1 MAETKSS
8 ALREIETTG
17 NPVFKMVL
25 TAVVILVAAIVG
37 GIAVFGFIES
47 EREREM
53 TRWQVRMGII
63 ADSRF
68 NEIDKWI
75 DTQLA
80 ELRGVASNESVQLYM
95 TILYDAEDGASGD
108 ASAEAEYLGNLLTVV
123 ADRAGFQADLSA
135 PQVSANVARSGNAG
149 LSLIDANGRL
159 IVGSPGAP
167 PVQGPL
173 LAFVANAPKGKA
185 AVSDMFIGPAG
196 KPSMAFLAPVF
207 ELQSDESPDSQ
218 VAIILGVREIDEA
231 LFPLLKQP
239 GNVDETSEAVLVR
252 QQGNVIE
259 YLSPLKDGTAA
270 MELKLAADAPDLA
283 AAFAAKNPNGFGL
296 QFDYLGEEVLVTARQ
311 FKQVPWTL
319 VYKVNTSEALAE
331 SERRLNQMVIA
342 FGLIIFLV
350 VIGGA
355 ALWYYGSSQRA
366 SQAAERFEK
375 LAKRFEGQ
383 RNFMHLVTDSQP
395 NSIVIYDEGGHY
407 RWFNQVALDLSGL
420 SRADL
425 FEKHISSVIGPIEGK
440 RIAGWVKE
448 CIEDRERKS
457 HTHSM
462 HIEGRGTVVYKSD
475 LIYLE
480 ANERAPEAALMV
492 SQDITESVQERE
504 KREEVMRQ
512 LVGTL
517 VSVVDQRDPFSA
529 NHSVRVGQVARAI
542 AEDMELDPTLIET
555 ASISGSLMNLGKIT
569 VPTEVLTKQGK
580 LTDEEFKMIRDSVL
594 VSAALVEGID
604 FEGPVYQTLR
614 QLQENVDG
622 SGTPEGLSGENIV
635 ITARIVNLANAFVGM
650 VSARAW
656 RDGMPFDKAIDILLQ
671 EAGKKFDRGA
681 VVALA
686 NYLDNHG
693 GREKWA
699 AFGERPDPENEA

>member
-1 MAETKSS
+1 MADSKSS
-8 ALREIETTG
+8 ALREIETSG
-17 NPVFKMVL
+17 NPIVKMIL
-25 TAVVILVAAIVG
+25 TAVVILIAAIVG
-37 GIAVFGFIES
+37 GIAVFGFIAA

-68 NEIDKWI
+68 NELDKWI
-75 DTQLA
+75 NTQLG
-80 ELRGVASNESVQLYM
+80 ELRGISANESVQLYM

-135 PQVSANVARSGNAG
+135 PQVSANIPRIGNAG
-149 LSLIDANGRL
+149 LSLIDGNGRL
-159 IVGSPGAP
+159 IVGSPGSP
-167 PVQGPL
+167 PVEGPL
-173 LAFVANAPKGKA
+173 LAFVANAPKGKM

-196 KPSMAFLAPVF
+196 KPSMAFLAPVY
-207 ELQSDESPDSQ
+207 ELQSDESPESQ
-218 VAIILGVREIDEA
+218 VAIILGVREIDTA

-239 GNVDETSEAVLVR
+239 GNVDETAEAVLVR
-252 QQGNVIE
+252 QQGTVIE
-259 YLSPLKDGTAA
+259 YLSPLKDGTGAL
-270 MELKLAADAPDLA
+270 ELKLSADAPDLA
-283 AAFAAKNPNGFGL
+283 AVFATKNPNGFGV
-296 QFDYLGEEVLVTARQ
+296 QFDYLGEEVLVTSRQ
-311 FKQVPWTL
+311 FSQVPWTL
-319 VYKVNTSEALAE
+319 VYKVSTSEALAE
-331 SERRLNQMVIA
+331 SERRLNQMVVA
-342 FGLIIFLV
+342 FALIIFLV

-366 SQAAERFEK
+366 TQAAERFEK
-375 LAKRFEGQ
+375 LARRFEGQ

-395 NSIVIYDEGGHY
+395 NSIVIYDEEGHY

-420 SRADL
+420 GRGDL
-425 FEKHISSVIGPIEGK
+425 FEKHITSVIGPIEGK

-462 HIEGRGTVVYKSD
+462 HIEGRGNVVYKSD

-480 ANERAPEAALMV
+480 ATETASQAALMV
-492 SQDITESVQERE
+492 SQDITESVRERE

-529 NHSVRVGQVARAI
+529 NHSVRVGQVSRAI
-542 AEDMELDPTLIET
+542 AEDMELNPTLIET

-569 VPTEVLTKQGK
+569 VPSEVLTKQGK
-580 LTDEEFKMIRDSVL
+580 LTDEEFKLIRDSVL
-594 VSAALVEGID
+594 VSAKLVEGID
-604 FEGPVYQTLR
+604 FEGPVYDTLR

-622 SGTPEGLSGENIV
+622 SGMPDGLSGENIV
-635 ITARIVNLANAFVGM
+635 VTARIVNLANAFVGM

-671 EAGKKFDRGA
+671 DAGKKFDRRT

-686 NYLDNHG
+686 NYLDNRG
-693 GREKWA
+693 GRDEWVE
-699 AFGERPDPENEA
+699 FGQRPKPEDEA